1 MLHGSFEREV
11 RKNMINRP
19 ADMQVR
25 EGGGGV
31 KLDMASRVGE
41 VFPFFF
47 FKSLWKP
54 GLIGS
59 KLFSPIWACCGH
71 DSNLVSDLPVLIPP
85 HELFDLTSSPVL
97 LMRKVRTWVK
107 GAAGS

>member
-47 FKSLWKP
+47 FKSL
-54 GLIGS
+54 
-59 KLFSPIWACCGH
+59 
-71 DSNLVSDLPVLIPP
+71 
-85 HELFDLTSSPVL
+85 
-97 LMRKVRTWVK
+97 
-107 GAAGS
+107 